1 MELHTHSA
9 KYVKAVCKGCGES
22 MAGLVERMEKHVN
35 KCEKAQALFKQLRV
49 PVASQENSSK
59 KRAADKAFGIPKG
72 QCDLTSM
79 LSVSREKIWEQLC
92 RFIVATNSSFSL
104 VENEE
109 FVKFVRLLKPGF
121 VLPKRKQD
129 AGALL
134 DEVSEKE
141 LAAVKDNSSGKFGTV
156 ALDGW
161 TSASA
166 EPVLGV
172 SVSFDNTTYL
182 MDTIDTSGAAHT
194 AAYVSEVC
202 LAAVSKVEESLNI
215 KVAAYVTDNAS
226 NMKAA
231 RDIVETKRPEILCYG
246 CQAHQLNLLSK
257 DLYKDAP
264 KEKIIDEVIGVLKWF
279 RVSHWQCC
287 VSVVYQHHFPL
298 SHDGTP

>member
-1 MELHTHSA
+1 M
-9 KYVKAVCKGCGES
+9 
-22 MAGLVERMEKHVN
+22 
-35 KCEKAQALFKQLRV
+35 

-134 DEVSEKE
+134 DELSEKE

-257 DLYKDAP
+257 DLYKGAP
-264 KEKIIDEVIGVLKWF
+264 KEKIIDKVIGVLKWF
-279 RVSHWQCC
+279 RVTHKLLAKLRERG
-287 VSVVYQHHFPL
+287 VPAPPL
-298 SHDGTP
+298 PTVTRWNSIRTAPSTLKRFAKVAASPWLVWLSEWRNTSTNAKRLKRCSSS